1 MQLPDL
7 KIPEKEKKILEAA
20 IAIIYQKGF
29 SATTT
34 SEIARTAG
42 VSEGTIYRYFRTK
55 KDILHGI
62 LIQFLN
68 LLAEPVILDGVKKI
82 LADTNQK
89 DLRSIIKAL
98 MQDRIILIESLF
110 PMIQILI
117 TEAMYHEDIR
127 EAAYR
132 NIISRVVEISTV
144 FHQQMSDRGLMRKD
158 LDPLV
163 MLRTILGNVILLFVY
178 RKFFANQSQLNDLD
192 QELEKVLDVIM
203 FGIAGRPDQRPQK
216 PSSAKP
222 KAKKQLQKNT

>member
-203 FGIAGRPDQRPQK
+203 FGIAGRSDQRPQK

>member
-1 MQLPDL
+1 MMELPDL

-29 SATTT
+29 SAATT

-42 VSEGTIYRYFRTK
+42 VSEGTIFRYFKTK

-68 LLAEPVILDGVKKI
+68 LLAEPLVLDGAKKI
-82 LADTNQK
+82 LSDTNQK

-98 MQDRIILIESLF
+98 MQDRFLLIESLF

-127 EAAYR
+127 EVVYR
-132 NIISRVVEISTV
+132 NIISRAVEIATV
-144 FHQQMSDRGLMRKD
+144 FHRQMSDRGLIRKD
-158 LDPLV
+158 LDPFV
-163 MLRTILGNVILLFVY
+163 MLRSIIGNVILLFGY
-178 RKFFANQSQLNDLD
+178 RKFYANQIQLGDLD
-192 QELEKVLDVIM
+192 EELEKVLDVIM
-203 FGIAGRPDQRPQK
+203 FGIAGRPDQTPQK
-216 PSSAKP
+216 HVSV
-222 KAKKQLQKNT
+222 KQKTRKVKV

>member
-98 MQDRIILIESLF
+98 MHDRIILIESLF

-163 MLRTILGNVILLFVY
+163 MFRTIIGNVILLFVF
-178 RKFFANQSQLNDLD
+178 RKYYANQTQLNDLD

-203 FGIAGRPDQRPQK
+203 FGIASRPDQRPQK

>member
-68 LLAEPVILDGVKKI
+68 LLVEPVILDGVKKI

-203 FGIAGRPDQRPQK
+203 FGIAGRSDQRPQK